1 MVGNGLL
8 ENLKEHSMNNIT
20 FISYYTEGVYEQVIN
35 TYLVPSLQKFHLTY
49 LLKEYPSR
57 NTWGEN
63 IKYKPQFILDTLN
76 EVKTDLVFLDADAQV
91 CQYPQ
96 LFFDIED
103 SYDIGVHYLDWFEF
117 WKNQHNQKKFELLSG
132 TLFIRNNEHT
142 KKLVF
147 DWNERTKKSNEV
159 EQKVLEN
166 LLLQYPHI
174 KIYKLPRTYCR
185 ILRNTESITE
195 SIIIAHNQA
204 SRKYRNKKC

>member
-1 MVGNGLL
+1 
-8 ENLKEHSMNNIT
+8 MNNIT

-76 EVKTDLVFLDADAQV
+76 EVKTDLVFLDADAQI

-96 LFFDIED
+96 LFFDIE
-103 SYDIGVHYLDWFEF
+103 SIYDIGVHYLDWFKF
-117 WKNQHNQKKFELLSG
+117 WKNKNNQDKFELLSG
-132 TLFIRNNEHT
+132 TMFIRNNEKT
-142 KKLVF
+142 KKLISE
-147 DWNERTKKSNEV
+147 WNENTKKSAEV

-166 LLLQYPHI
+166 LVKQYPHI
-174 KIYKLPRTYCR
+174 LIYRFPIEYCQILKIDSK
-185 ILRNTESITE
+185 ITD
-195 SIIIAHNQA
+195 STVIAHNQA
-204 SRKYRNKKC
+204 SRKYRNKTC